1 MISGITKPILME
13 RCHGQLSYA
22 AFRVKNNGFSSI
34 TFIIVIIKV
43 LHLFIYSY
51 CMFICYLVNY
61 LFILLCIIFIC
72 LFNPLNSLYLLSLTP
87 KSTRLG
93 SNHVLSCALQR
104 ELYAGYISFRFFC
117 RMTP

>member
-1 MISGITKPILME
+1 ME

-104 ELYAGYISFRFFC
+104 ELYAGYISFRFFFR